1 MARELRRLLIDP
13 ARLHGT
19 GAVLALSREESHY
32 LGRVLRLRSGGRFAV
47 VDGCGHL
54 WTARL
59 LEEGRAELEQPV
71 EQPLER
77 QEPPAPRLVLAL
89 AMPRR
94 DGEVVLRM
102 ATELGVDGFRLLRAE
117 RGVLRGP
124 EGGEG
129 EVPGRWRTIVREAAE
144 QCERLWLPTWEPSST
159 ALELLRAP
167 DSGSATAGAS
177 AVFGVR
183 LLATTRR
190 EGLPALEEALAPLEA
205 GVEGCGSIT
214 LAIGPEGGWS
224 ALEEERA
231 AAAGWRAVS
240 LGATILRS
248 STAAVAAVARLAAAL
263 RPG

>member
-13 ARLHGT
+13 ARLDGT
-19 GAVLALSREESHY
+19 SAVLALSREESHY

-59 LEEGRAELEQPV
+59 LEAGRAELEQPL

-129 EVPGRWRTIVREAAE
+129 AVPGRWRTIVREAAE
-144 QCERLWLPTWEPSST
+144 QCERLWLPTWEPSSS
-159 ALELLRAP
+159 ALELFA
-167 DSGSATAGAS
+167 AS
-177 AVFGVR
+177 APASTAWGVR

-190 EGLPALEEALAPLEA
+190 AGLPALEEALAPAEA
-205 GVEGCGSIT
+205 AAEGGSSIT

-224 ALEEERA
+224 AREEERA
-231 AAAGWRAVS
+231 AAAGWRAAS

-248 STAAVAAVARLAAAL
+248 STAAVAAVARLAGVV
-263 RPG
+263 RPA

>member
-13 ARLHGT
+13 ARLDGS
-19 GAVLALSREESHY
+19 VLALGREESHY
-32 LGRVLRLRSGGRFAV
+32 LGRVLRLRAGDRFAV

-59 LEEGRAELEQPV
+59 LEADQAELEQP
-71 EQPLER
+71 LER
-77 QEPPAPRLVLAL
+77 PLAQQPGPARPLRLAV

-94 DGEVVLRM
+94 DGEVLLRM

-117 RGVLRGP
+117 RGMLRGP

-129 EVPGRWRTIVREAAE
+129 EVPARWRTIVREAAE
-144 QCERLWLPTWEPSST
+144 QCERLWLPAWEPSST
-159 ALELLRAP
+159 ALELFEAP
-167 DSGSATAGAS
+167 ADGA
-177 AVFGVR
+177 R

-190 EGLPALEEALAPLEA
+190 VGLPPPEEALAGKPA
-205 GVEGCGSIT
+205 GGGAVT
-214 LAIGPEGGWS
+214 LAIGPEGGW
-224 ALEEERA
+224 APPEEERA
-231 AAAGWRAVS
+231 EALGWRPVS

-248 STAAVAAVARLAAAL
+248 STAAVAAVARLTAAL